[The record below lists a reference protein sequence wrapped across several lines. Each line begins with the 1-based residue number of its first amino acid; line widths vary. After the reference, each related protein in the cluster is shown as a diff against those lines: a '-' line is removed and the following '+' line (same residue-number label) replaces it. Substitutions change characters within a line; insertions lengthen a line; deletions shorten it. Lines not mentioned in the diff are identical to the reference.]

1 MAAVD
6 ELNLVLARQLAEK
19 DQEASELWRENVEMR
34 RFLLLHGCNPDAI
47 IGKCKVI
54 ELRPT
59 VNGK

>member
-34 RFLLLHGCNPDAI
+34 RFLLLHGYNPDDI
-47 IGKCKVI
+47 IGKCMVI

-59 VNGK
+59 ANAK

>member
-34 RFLLLHGCNPDAI
+34 RFLLHGYNPDDI

-59 VNGK
+59 ANAK